1 MHHVRRRH
9 VLFVLTAVTGATLAP
24 VAPSFA
30 TEVAPPETVMQ
41 TLDNLPEVPV
51 AGDEAGTGLVETA
64 SPFSM
69 IGFTLPA
76 DADEVT
82 VRTRGLD
89 GTWSDW
95 AVLGRELVGLDGPD
109 LGSEEAEHAE
119 ADATEPLWVGD
130 ADAFEARIDG
140 EVADLAASLIDT
152 EGYSE
157 RGVDKVVRHLR
168 PRVVPVEAE
177 AADRPSIIT
186 RRQWGANESMVR
198 KSPGYATPKFSV
210 IHHTAGSNSYSK
222 SQSASVVRGIY
233 SYHVNT
239 QKWNDI
245 GYNILVDRYGQVFE
259 GRAGGLERGVIGA
272 HAAGFNTG
280 SIGVSVMGNFDIADI
295 PAVAVESVARV
306 VAWKYDLHGIDARAS
321 RTISQNGRSI
331 NVTTAHRNV
340 GSTACP
346 GRYFYAKMG
355 SLRSRIQALSTG
367 AVPAAPTPPPPTT
380 PDTRFWDVPATHG
393 HYAPI
398 EGIAERGVTNGCGG
412 SRYCPTESVTRA
424 QMASFIFRAFDVP
437 PASRPHRFRDLEG
450 KAHQDAIAAIT
461 EAGIARGC
469 SRDRFCPDRQVSRG
483 EMAAFLQRAL
493 DLPPRPSPFRDTAHS
508 AFDEA
513 IGAVSAAGIA
523 NGVGGNRFDPS
534 AEVHRAGMALF
545 LSRALDD

>member
-1 MHHVRRRH
+1 MHRVRRRH
-9 VLFVLTAVTGATLAP
+9 VLFLTTAVTSATLVP

-30 TEVAPPETVMQ
+30 TEVAPPETVVE
-41 TLDNLPEVPV
+41 TLETLPEAAV
-51 AGDEAGTGLVETA
+51 AGDLAGTPVVETA
-64 SPFSM
+64 TPFSM
-69 IGFTLPA
+69 IGFTLPEG
-76 DADEVT
+76 ADEVT
-82 VRTRGLD
+82 VRTRALD
-89 GTWSDW
+89 GTWSGW
-95 AVLGRELVGLDGPD
+95 EVLEREVVGLDGPD
-109 LGSEEAEHAE
+109 LGTEEAAQAE
-119 ADATEPLWVGD
+119 TDASEPLWVGD
-130 ADAFEARIDG
+130 ADAFEVRVDG
-140 EVADLAASLIDT
+140 EVADLSASLIDT
-152 EGYSE
+152 EGLSE
-157 RGVDKVVRHLR
+157 GTLDKVTRHLR
-168 PRVVPVEAE
+168 PRVVAVEAE
-177 AADRPSIIT
+177 AANRPSIIS

-198 KSPGYATPKFSV
+198 TSPGIATPRFAV

-272 HAAGFNTG
+272 HASGFNTA
-280 SIGVSVMGNFDIADI
+280 SIGVSVMGNFDKADI
-295 PAVAVESVARV
+295 PAVALESVARV

-321 RTISQNGRSI
+321 RTISQNGKTL

-346 GRYFYAKMG
+346 GRYFYAMMG
-355 SLRSRIQALSTG
+355 TLRSRIQALSTG
-367 AVPAAPTPPPPTT
+367 PVPAAPTPPA

-393 HYAPI
+393 HFAPI
-398 EGIAERGVTNGCGG
+398 EDIAKRGVTSGCD
-412 SRYCPTESVTRA
+412 RFLYCPTETVTRA
-424 QMASFIFRAFDVP
+424 QMASFIFRACDVP
-437 PASRPHRFRDLEG
+437 EATRPHRFRDLAD

-461 EAGIARGC
+461 EAGIANGC
-469 SRDRFCPDRQVSRG
+469 SRRRFCPDRQVSRG

-493 DLPPRPSPFRDTAHS
+493 DLPLRPSPFRDTSHS
-508 AFDEA
+508 VFDEA

-523 NGVGGNRFDPS
+523 SGVGSNRYDPG